1 MLPAFISK
9 ANEVIEIINS
19 RVVWDGKEFDIQDL
33 FFRFTLDAMG
43 EIGFGYPIGSLQKYA
58 SYLPP
63 I

>member
-9 ANEVIEIINS
+9 AKEVIEIINS
-19 RVVWDGKEFDIQDL
+19 RVIYRKELDIQDL

-58 SYLPP
+58 LPSS
-63 I
+63 